1 MACEAQRSKDR
12 ALRDVRPRVRG
23 GILRRDSQRCRDGLR
38 RQGCGAR
45 AKEMEHVVEEMIDGT
60 RAERW
65 DQGLQLSQMDF
76 SGPV

>member
-1 MACEAQRSKDR
+1 M
-12 ALRDVRPRVRG
+12 RDVRPRVRG
-23 GILRRDSQRCRDGLR
+23 EVLRRKSQRCRDGLR
-38 RQGCGAR
+38 GQGCGAQ

-76 SGPV
+76 SGLV

>member
-23 GILRRDSQRCRDGLR
+23 GILRRESQRCRDGLR

-60 RAERW
+60 RAESW
-65 DQGLQLSQMDF
+65 DRSRVPAKGIKR
-76 SGPV
+76 